1 MKLILPPRVRARW
14 LLTTIRLSI
23 IALAGTARTLV
34 AVGISNDSAMF
45 FAMAAAGPRSTLLP
59 SAFSDFWP
67 SDFPASAALA
77 LPASGL
83 VGLGC
88 DRAEPSRLATL
99 WPDAAFVAVDS
110 LAGAGLRGAVR
121 AGV

>member
-1 MKLILPPRVRARW
+1 MWVKLILPPRVRARW

-67 SDFPASAALA
+67 SDALA

-99 WPDAAFVAVDS
+99 WPDAAF
-110 LAGAGLRGAVR
+110 
-121 AGV
+121 

>member
-1 MKLILPPRVRARW
+1 M
-14 LLTTIRLSI
+14 TTMRLSI

-45 FAMAAAGPRSTLLP
+45 FAMAAAGPRRTLLP
-59 SAFSDFWP
+59 SALSDFWA
-67 SDFPASAALA
+67 SDFADPDFCASGAAA

-83 VGLGC
+83 GC
-88 DRAEPSRLATL
+88 ERAEPSRLATL
-99 WPDAAFVAVDS
+99 CPDAAFVAVDS
-110 LAGAGLRGAVR
+110 LAGVGLRGAVR